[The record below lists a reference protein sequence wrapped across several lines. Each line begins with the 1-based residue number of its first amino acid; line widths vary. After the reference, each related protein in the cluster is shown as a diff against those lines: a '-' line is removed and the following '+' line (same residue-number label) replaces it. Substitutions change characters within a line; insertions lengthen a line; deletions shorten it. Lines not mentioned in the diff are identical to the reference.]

1 MKKIKIN
8 EDLIR
13 ILISAILLITSIF
26 LKNFK
31 TAYLIVIVVSYVF
44 VSKEVYE
51 NALKNIKNKEIFDE
65 NLLMII
71 ATLGAFYIKEYP
83 EAVLV
88 MLLFSLG
95 EYLSSQAV
103 DNSKKAIIEL
113 MDLRS
118 DKTRLKNG
126 ELVSTKKVKLND
138 IIIVNPGEK
147 IPLDGIIINGASH
160 LDTKNLTGESK
171 PLSVKKGDTVL
182 SGTINIESILE
193 INSTSTYK
201 TSTASKIIDIMEHA
215 DEKKAKTEKF
225 ITKFSKIYT
234 PIVVLLSIL
243 IVVIPTILGCDFN
256 TWLYRALEML
266 VISCPCALVISV
278 PLSYFAGIGRAS
290 KDGILIKGSNE
301 LDNLSNIKTIL
312 FDKTGTLTKGVFEV
326 TKIFSVNNKDAELLK
341 LAAEAEANSNHPIA
355 LSIKKAYGKEIKS
368 KITNAKEI
376 SGAGI
381 SCIIGKDNIL
391 VGNKKLLKYNKIDV
405 EENKELGTIVYVAKN
420 KKLLGY
426 IVISDKIKTNAKE
439 SLDKLRND
447 GISNL
452 IMLSGDAEEVVNI
465 ISKKLNLDK
474 AYGNLL
480 PQDKVNILE
489 EYKMK
494 NKTAFVGDGIN
505 DAPVIKLADVGI
517 AMGGI
522 GSDATI
528 EASDIVLMKDDLSR
542 LADAIKI
549 SKITK
554 KIVMSNIIFA
564 IMFKIIMLI
573 LAILGIT
580 PIWLAVFADVGVTII
595 SVLNSLRIFIK
606 KL

>member
-13 ILISAILLITSIF
+13 IIISTVLLVLGMIF
-26 LKNFK
+26 NENI
-31 TAYLIVIVVSYVF
+31 YLLVISYVF
-44 VSKEVYE
+44 ISKEVYF
-51 NALKNIKNKEIFDE
+51 NAFKNIKEGKIFDE
-65 NLLMII
+65 NFLMII
-71 ATLGAFYIKEYP
+71 ATLGAFYIGEYP

-88 MLLFSLG
+88 MLLFSIG
-95 EYLSSQAV
+95 EYLSDIAV
-103 DNSKKAIIEL
+103 DNSKKAIVEL

-118 DKTRLKNG
+118 DKINLK
-126 ELVSTKKVKLND
+126 D
-138 IIIVNPGEK
+138 IGVTDVNNANVGDIFVVAPGEK
-147 IPLDGIIINGASH
+147 VALDGIIIKGESH
-160 LDTKNLTGESK
+160 LDTSSLTGETMPRAVYKNSE
-171 PLSVKKGDTVL
+171 VL
-182 SGTINIESILE
+182 SGTINLE
-193 INSTSTYK
+193 GVLEVKATKTFE
-201 TSTASKIIDIMEHA
+201 TSTASRIIEILEKSE
-215 DEKKAKTEKF
+215 EKKTKTEKF
-225 ITKFSKIYT
+225 ITRFSKVYT
-234 PIVVLLSIL
+234 PIVVLLAIL
-243 IVVIPTILGCDFN
+243 IIIIPTILGGNFN

-278 PLSYFAGIGRAS
+278 PLGYFSGIGKCS
-290 KDGILIKGSNE
+290 KEGILVKGSNI
-301 LDNLSNIKTIL
+301 LDDLVNIDTII
-312 FDKTGTLTKGVFEV
+312 FDKTGTITEGVFEV
-326 TKIFSVNNKDAELLK
+326 TKIYSVNNKDAELLK
-341 LAAEAEANSNHPIA
+341 LAAEAETNSNHPIA

-368 KITNAKEI
+368 KITNVKEI

-381 SCIIGKDNIL
+381 SCIIGEDNIL

-452 IMLSGDAEEVVNI
+452 VMLSGDAEEVVNI

-528 EASDIVLMKDDLSR
+528 EASDIVLMKDDLSN

-554 KIVMSNIIFA
+554 KIVLSNIIFA
-564 IMFKIIMLI
+564 IMFKIIMLV

-595 SVLNSLRIFIK
+595 SVFNSLRIFIK
-606 KL
+606 RI

>member
-13 ILISAILLITSIF
+13 IIISIVLLVLGMIF
-26 LKNFK
+26 NENI
-31 TAYLIVIVVSYVF
+31 YLLVISYVF
-44 VSKEVYE
+44 ISKEVYF
-51 NALKNIKNKEIFDE
+51 NAFKNIREGKIFDE
-65 NLLMII
+65 NFLMII
-71 ATLGAFYIKEYP
+71 ATLGAFYIGEYP

-88 MLLFSLG
+88 MLLFSIG
-95 EYLSSQAV
+95 EYLSDLAV
-103 DNSKKAIIEL
+103 DNSKKAIVEL

-118 DKTRLKNG
+118 DKINLKNVG
-126 ELVSTKKVKLND
+126 ITDVSNAKIGD
-138 IIIVNPGEK
+138 IFVVAPGEK
-147 IPLDGIIINGASH
+147 VALDGIVIKGESH
-160 LDTKNLTGESK
+160 LDTSSLTGEAVPRAVYKNS
-171 PLSVKKGDTVL
+171 DVL
-182 SGTINIESILE
+182 SGTINLE
-193 INSTSTYK
+193 GVLEVKATKTFE
-201 TSTASKIIDIMEHA
+201 TSTASKIIEILEKSE
-215 DEKKAKTEKF
+215 EKKTKTEKF
-225 ITKFSKIYT
+225 ITKFSKVYT
-234 PIVVLLSIL
+234 PIVVLLAVF
-243 IVVIPTILGCDFN
+243 IVIIPTILGGNFN

-278 PLSYFAGIGRAS
+278 PLGYFSGIGKCS
-290 KDGILIKGSNE
+290 KEGILVKGSNI
-301 LDNLSNIKTIL
+301 LDDLVNVNTII
-312 FDKTGTLTKGVFEV
+312 FDKTGTITEGVFEV
-326 TKIFSVNNKDAELLK
+326 TKIVSKNKKDDELLI
-341 LAAEAEANSNHPIA
+341 LAAAAESNSNHPIA
-355 LSIKKAYGKEIKS
+355 TSIKKAYGKEIKS
-368 KITNAKEI
+368 KITNVKEI

-381 SCIIGKDNIL
+381 SCTIDKDNVL
-391 VGNKKLLKYNKIDV
+391 VGNKRFLEDNKIDI

-420 KKLLGY
+420 KKLLGF
-426 IVISDKIKTNAKE
+426 IVISDKIKTNAKK

-447 GISNL
+447 GINNL
-452 IMLSGDAEEVVNI
+452 VMLSGDAEEVVNT

-489 EYKMK
+489 EYKK
-494 NKTAFVGDGIN
+494 YNKTAFVGDGIN

-564 IMFKIIMLI
+564 IMFKVIMLI

-595 SVLNSLRIFIK
+595 SVFNSLRIFIK
-606 KL
+606 RI

>member
-1 MKKIKIN
+1 MKKINFN

-13 ILISAILLITSIF
+13 ILISAILLIISIF
-26 LKNFK
+26 LKSFK
-31 TAYLIVIVVSYVF
+31 TAYLIIIVVSYVF

-51 NALKNIKNKEIFDE
+51 NALKNIKKKEIFDE

-103 DNSKKAIIEL
+103 DNSKKAIIDL

-326 TKIFSVNNKDAELLK
+326 TKINGNINEVLK
-341 LAAEAEANSNHPIA
+341 IAANAEAHSNHPIGK
-355 LSIKKAYGKEIKS
+355 SIVSAYNKTLDMKITDYKEI
-368 KITNAKEI
+368 A
-376 SGAGI
+376 GLGI
-381 SCIIGKDNIL
+381 SCKLNKEKVL
-391 VGNKKLLKYNKIDV
+391 VGKIDLLL
-405 EENKELGTIVYVAKN
+405 ENNIDVDKIDSVGTVIYVAKN
-420 KKLLGY
+420 NECIGS
-426 IVISDKIKTNAKE
+426 IIISDKIKDNAKE
-439 SLDKLRND
+439 TLEDLR
-447 GISNL
+447 GELVENL
-452 IMLSGDAEEVVNI
+452 VVLSGDKDEVVEDLA
-465 ISKKLNLDK
+465 KTLNLD
-474 AYGNLL
+474 AYHAELL
-480 PQDKVNILE
+480 PEDKIKLLE
-489 EYKMK
+489 EYQIFGQ
-494 NKTAFVGDGIN
+494 TAFVGDGIN
-505 DAPVIKLADVGI
+505 DAPVIKLSDIGI
-517 AMGGI
+517 AMGKI

-528 EASDIVLMKDDLSR
+528 EASDIVLMNDDLSSITK
-542 LADAIKI
+542 AIRI
-549 SKITK
+549 SKLTK
-554 KIVMSNIIFA
+554 RVILSNIIFA
-564 IMFKIIMLI
+564 ISFKLLMLV
-573 LAILGIT
+573 LAIIGIT
-580 PIWLAVFADVGVTII
+580 PIYLAVFADVGVTLL
-595 SVLNSLRIFIK
+595 SVLNSLRIFK
-606 KL
+606 KNL

>member
-1 MKKIKIN
+1 MKKIN

-13 ILISAILLITSIF
+13 IIISIVLLALGMIF
-26 LKNFK
+26 NENI
-31 TAYLIVIVVSYVF
+31 YLLVISYVF
-44 VSKEVYE
+44 ISKEVYF
-51 NALKNIKNKEIFDE
+51 NAFKNIREGKIFDE
-65 NLLMII
+65 NFLMII
-71 ATLGAFYIKEYP
+71 ATLGAFYIGEYP

-88 MLLFSLG
+88 MLLFSIG
-95 EYLSSQAV
+95 EYLSDLAV
-103 DNSKKAIIEL
+103 DNSKKAIVEL

-118 DKTRLKNG
+118 DKINLKNIG
-126 ELVSTKKVKLND
+126 VTDVSNAKVGD
-138 IIIVNPGEK
+138 IFVVSPGEK
-147 IPLDGIIINGASH
+147 VALDGIVIKGESH
-160 LDTKNLTGESK
+160 LDTSSLTGEAVPRAVYKNSE
-171 PLSVKKGDTVL
+171 VL
-182 SGTINIESILE
+182 SGTINLE
-193 INSTSTYK
+193 GVLEVKATKTFE
-201 TSTASKIIDIMEHA
+201 TSTASKIIEILEKSE
-215 DEKKAKTEKF
+215 EKKTKTEKF
-225 ITKFSKIYT
+225 ITRFSKVYT
-234 PIVVLLSIL
+234 PIVVLLAIL
-243 IVVIPTILGCDFN
+243 IIIIPTILGGNFN

-278 PLSYFAGIGRAS
+278 PLGYFSGIGKCS
-290 KDGILIKGSNE
+290 KEGILVKGSNI
-301 LDNLSNIKTIL
+301 LDDLVNIDTII
-312 FDKTGTLTKGVFEV
+312 FDKTGTITEGVFEV
-326 TKIFSVNNKDAELLK
+326 TKIFSVNNKDVELLK
-341 LAAEAEANSNHPIA
+341 LAAEAETNSNHPIA

-447 GISNL
+447 GINNL
-452 IMLSGDAEEVVNI
+452 IMLSGDAEEVVNT

-505 DAPVIKLADVGI
+505 DAPVIKCADVGI

-528 EASDIVLMKDDLSR
+528 EASDIVLMKDDLSN

-554 KIVMSNIIFA
+554 KIVLSNIIFA
-564 IMFKIIMLI
+564 IMFKIIMLV

-595 SVLNSLRIFIK
+595 SVFNSLRIFIK
-606 KL
+606 RI

>member
-13 ILISAILLITSIF
+13 IIISIVLLVLGMIF
-26 LKNFK
+26 NENI
-31 TAYLIVIVVSYVF
+31 YLLVISYVF
-44 VSKEVYE
+44 ISKEVYFNAFE
-51 NALKNIKNKEIFDE
+51 NIRGGKIFDE
-65 NLLMII
+65 NFLMII
-71 ATLGAFYIKEYP
+71 ATLGAFYIGEYP

-88 MLLFSLG
+88 MLLFSIG
-95 EYLSSQAV
+95 EYLSDLAV
-103 DNSKKAIIEL
+103 DNSKKAIVEL

-118 DKTRLKNG
+118 DKINLKNIG
-126 ELVSTKKVKLND
+126 VTDVSNAKVGD
-138 IIIVNPGEK
+138 IFVVSPGEK
-147 IPLDGIIINGASH
+147 VALDGIVIKGESH
-160 LDTKNLTGESK
+160 LDTSSLTGEAVPRAVYKNSE
-171 PLSVKKGDTVL
+171 VL
-182 SGTINIESILE
+182 SGTINLE
-193 INSTSTYK
+193 GVLEVKATKTFE
-201 TSTASKIIDIMEHA
+201 TSTASKIIEILEKSE
-215 DEKKAKTEKF
+215 EKKTKTEKF
-225 ITKFSKIYT
+225 ITKFSKVYT
-234 PIVVLLSIL
+234 PIVVLLAVF
-243 IVVIPTILGCDFN
+243 IVIIPTILGGNFN

-278 PLSYFAGIGRAS
+278 PLGYFSGIGKCS
-290 KDGILIKGSNE
+290 KEGILVKGSNI
-301 LDNLSNIKTIL
+301 LDDLVNIDTII
-312 FDKTGTLTKGVFEV
+312 FDKTGTITEGVFEV
-326 TKIFSVNNKDAELLK
+326 TKIFSVNNKDVELLK

-452 IMLSGDAEEVVNI
+452 VMLSGDAEEVVNI

-505 DAPVIKLADVGI
+505 DAPVIKCADVGI

-528 EASDIVLMKDDLSR
+528 EASDIVLMKDDLSN

-554 KIVMSNIIFA
+554 KIVLSNIIFA
-564 IMFKIIMLI
+564 IMFKIIMLV

-595 SVLNSLRIFIK
+595 SVFNSLRIFIK
-606 KL
+606 RI

>member
-1 MKKIKIN
+1 
-8 EDLIR
+8 
-13 ILISAILLITSIF
+13 
-26 LKNFK
+26 
-31 TAYLIVIVVSYVF
+31 
-44 VSKEVYE
+44 
-51 NALKNIKNKEIFDE
+51 
-65 NLLMII
+65 MII
-71 ATLGAFYIKEYP
+71 ATLGAFYIGEYP

-88 MLLFSLG
+88 MLLFSIG
-95 EYLSSQAV
+95 EYLSDLAV
-103 DNSKKAIIEL
+103 DNSKKAIVEL

-118 DKTRLKNG
+118 DKINLKNVG
-126 ELVSTKKVKLND
+126 ITDVSNAKIGD
-138 IIIVNPGEK
+138 IFVVAPGEK
-147 IPLDGIIINGASH
+147 VALDGIIIKGESH
-160 LDTKNLTGESK
+160 LDTSSLTGETMPRAVYKNSE
-171 PLSVKKGDTVL
+171 VL
-182 SGTINIESILE
+182 SGTINLE
-193 INSTSTYK
+193 GVLEVKATKTFE
-201 TSTASKIIDIMEHA
+201 TSTASKIIEILEKSE
-215 DEKKAKTEKF
+215 EKKTKTEKF
-225 ITKFSKIYT
+225 ITRFSKVYT
-234 PIVVLLSIL
+234 PIVVLLAIL
-243 IVVIPTILGCDFN
+243 IIIIPTILGGNFN

-278 PLSYFAGIGRAS
+278 PLGYFSGIGKCS
-290 KDGILIKGSNE
+290 KEGILVKGSNI
-301 LDNLSNIKTIL
+301 LDDLVNIDTII
-312 FDKTGTLTKGVFEV
+312 FDKTGTITEGVFEV
-326 TKIFSVNNKDAELLK
+326 TKIFSVNNKDVELLK

-439 SLDKLRND
+439 SLDKLRSD

-452 IMLSGDAEEVVNI
+452 VMLSGDDEEVVKV

-505 DAPVIKLADVGI
+505 DAPVIKCADVGI

-528 EASDIVLMKDDLSR
+528 EASDIVLMKDDLSN

-554 KIVMSNIIFA
+554 KIVLSNIIFA
-564 IMFKIIMLI
+564 IMFKIIMLV

-595 SVLNSLRIFIK
+595 SVFNSLRIFIK
-606 KL
+606 RI

>member
-1 MKKIKIN
+1 MKKIN

-13 ILISAILLITSIF
+13 IIISIILLVLGMIF
-26 LKNFK
+26 NENI
-31 TAYLIVIVVSYVF
+31 YLLVISYVF
-44 VSKEVYE
+44 ISKEVYF
-51 NALKNIKNKEIFDE
+51 NAFKNIREGKIFDE

-71 ATLGAFYIKEYP
+71 ATLGAFYIGEYP

-88 MLLFSLG
+88 MLLFSIG
-95 EYLSSQAV
+95 EYLSDLAV
-103 DNSKKAIIEL
+103 DNSKKAIVEL

-118 DKTRLKNG
+118 DKINLK
-126 ELVSTKKVKLND
+126 D
-138 IIIVNPGEK
+138 IGVTDVNNANVGDIFVVTPGEK
-147 IPLDGIIINGASH
+147 IALDGIIIKGESH
-160 LDTKNLTGESK
+160 LDTSSLTGETVPRAVYKNSE
-171 PLSVKKGDTVL
+171 VL
-182 SGTINIESILE
+182 SGTINLE
-193 INSTSTYK
+193 GVLEVKATKTFE
-201 TSTASKIIDIMEHA
+201 TSTASRIIEILEKSE
-215 DEKKAKTEKF
+215 EKKTKTEKF
-225 ITKFSKIYT
+225 ITRFSKVYT
-234 PIVVLLSIL
+234 PIVVLLAIL
-243 IVVIPTILGCDFN
+243 IIIIPTILGGNFN

-278 PLSYFAGIGRAS
+278 PLGYFSGIGKCS
-290 KDGILIKGSNE
+290 KEGILVKGSNI
-301 LDNLSNIKTIL
+301 LDDLVNIDTII
-312 FDKTGTLTKGVFEV
+312 FDKTGTITEGVFEV
-326 TKIFSVNNKDAELLK
+326 TKIYSANNKDVELLK

-447 GISNL
+447 GINNL
-452 IMLSGDAEEVVNI
+452 VMLSGDAEEVVNI

-489 EYKMK
+489 EYKMI

-505 DAPVIKLADVGI
+505 DAPVIKCADVGI

-528 EASDIVLMKDDLSR
+528 EASDIVLMKDDLSNV
-542 LADAIKI
+542 ADAIKI

-554 KIVMSNIIFA
+554 KIVLSNIIFA
-564 IMFKIIMLI
+564 IMFKIIMLV

>member
-1 MKKIKIN
+1 MKKIN

-13 ILISAILLITSIF
+13 IIISIVLLVLGMIF
-26 LKNFK
+26 NENI
-31 TAYLIVIVVSYVF
+31 YLLVISYVF
-44 VSKEVYE
+44 VSKEVYF
-51 NALKNIKNKEIFDE
+51 NAFKNIREGNIFDE
-65 NLLMII
+65 NFLMII
-71 ATLGAFYIKEYP
+71 ATLGAFYIGEYP

-88 MLLFSLG
+88 MLLFSIG
-95 EYLSSQAV
+95 EYLSDLAV
-103 DNSKKAIIEL
+103 DNSKKAIVEL

-118 DKTRLKNG
+118 DKINLK
-126 ELVSTKKVKLND
+126 D
-138 IIIVNPGEK
+138 IGVTDVNKANVGDIFVVAPGEK
-147 IPLDGIIINGASH
+147 VAIDGIIIKGESH
-160 LDTKNLTGESK
+160 LDTSSLTGETVPRAVYKNSE
-171 PLSVKKGDTVL
+171 VL
-182 SGTINIESILE
+182 SGTINLE
-193 INSTSTYK
+193 GVLEVKATKTFE
-201 TSTASKIIDIMEHA
+201 TSTASKIIEILEKSE
-215 DEKKAKTEKF
+215 EKKTKTEKF
-225 ITKFSKIYT
+225 ITRFSKVYT
-234 PIVVLLSIL
+234 PIVVLLAIL
-243 IVVIPTILGCDFN
+243 IIIIPTILGGNFN

-278 PLSYFAGIGRAS
+278 PLGYFSGIGKCS
-290 KDGILIKGSNE
+290 KEGILVKGSNI
-301 LDNLSNIKTIL
+301 LDDLVNIDTII
-312 FDKTGTLTKGVFEV
+312 FDKTGTITEGVFEV
-326 TKIFSVNNKDAELLK
+326 TKIYSVNNKDAELLK

-381 SCIIGKDNIL
+381 SCITGKDNIL

-405 EENKELGTIVYVAKN
+405 EENKKLGTIVYVAKN

-447 GISNL
+447 GINNL

-505 DAPVIKLADVGI
+505 DAPVIKCADVGI

-528 EASDIVLMKDDLSR
+528 EASDIVLMKDDLSN

-554 KIVMSNIIFA
+554 KIVLSNIIFA
-564 IMFKIIMLI
+564 IMFKIIMLV

-595 SVLNSLRIFIK
+595 SVFNSLRIFIK
-606 KL
+606 RI

>member
-1 MKKIKIN
+1 MKKIKFN

-13 ILISAILLITSIF
+13 ILISAVLLIISIF

-51 NALKNIKNKEIFDE
+51 NALKNIKKKEIFDE

-103 DNSKKAIIEL
+103 DNSKKAIIDL

-326 TKIFSVNNKDAELLK
+326 TKINGNINEVLK
-341 LAAEAEANSNHPIA
+341 IAANAEAHSNHPIGK
-355 LSIKKAYGKEIKS
+355 SIVSAYNKTLDMKITDYKEI
-368 KITNAKEI
+368 A
-376 SGAGI
+376 GLGI
-381 SCIIGKDNIL
+381 SCKLNKEKVL
-391 VGNKKLLKYNKIDV
+391 VGKIDLLL
-405 EENKELGTIVYVAKN
+405 ENNIDVDKIDSVGTVIYVAKN
-420 KKLLGY
+420 NECIGS
-426 IVISDKIKTNAKE
+426 IIISDKIKDNAKE
-439 SLDKLRND
+439 TLEDLR
-447 GISNL
+447 GELVENL
-452 IMLSGDAEEVVNI
+452 VVLSGDKDEVVEDLA
-465 ISKKLNLDK
+465 KTLNLD
-474 AYGNLL
+474 AYHAELL
-480 PQDKVNILE
+480 PEDKIKLLE
-489 EYKMK
+489 EYQIFGQ
-494 NKTAFVGDGIN
+494 TAFVGDGIN
-505 DAPVIKLADVGI
+505 DAPVIKLSDIGI
-517 AMGGI
+517 AMGKI
-522 GSDATI
+522 GSDATVD
-528 EASDIVLMKDDLSR
+528 ASDIVLMNDDLSSITK
-542 LADAIKI
+542 AIRI
-549 SKITK
+549 SKLTK
-554 KIVMSNIIFA
+554 RVILSNIIFA
-564 IMFKIIMLI
+564 ISFKLLMLV
-573 LAILGIT
+573 LAIIGIT
-580 PIWLAVFADVGVTII
+580 PIYLAVFADVGVTLL
-595 SVLNSLRIFIK
+595 SVLNSLRIFK
-606 KL
+606 KGL

>member
-13 ILISAILLITSIF
+13 IIISIVLLVLGMIF
-26 LKNFK
+26 NENI
-31 TAYLIVIVVSYVF
+31 YLLVISYVF
-44 VSKEVYE
+44 ISKEVYF
-51 NALKNIKNKEIFDE
+51 NAFKNIREGKIFDE
-65 NLLMII
+65 NFLMII
-71 ATLGAFYIKEYP
+71 ATLGAFYIGEYP

-88 MLLFSLG
+88 MLLFSIG
-95 EYLSSQAV
+95 EYLSDLAV
-103 DNSKKAIIEL
+103 DNSKKAIVEL

-118 DKTRLKNG
+118 DKINLK
-126 ELVSTKKVKLND
+126 D
-138 IIIVNPGEK
+138 IGVTDVNNANVGDIFVVAPGEK
-147 IPLDGIIINGASH
+147 VALDGIIIKGESH
-160 LDTKNLTGESK
+160 LDTSSLTGEAVPRAVYKNSE
-171 PLSVKKGDTVL
+171 VL
-182 SGTINIESILE
+182 SGTINLE
-193 INSTSTYK
+193 GVLEVKATKTFE
-201 TSTASKIIDIMEHA
+201 TSTASKIIEILEKSE
-215 DEKKAKTEKF
+215 EKKTKTEKF
-225 ITKFSKIYT
+225 ITKFSKVYT
-234 PIVVLLSIL
+234 PIVVLLAVF
-243 IVVIPTILGCDFN
+243 IVIIPTILGGNFN

-278 PLSYFAGIGRAS
+278 PLGYFSGIGKCS
-290 KDGILIKGSNE
+290 KEGILVKGSNI
-301 LDNLSNIKTIL
+301 LDDLVNVNTII
-312 FDKTGTLTKGVFEV
+312 FDKTGTITEGVFEV
-326 TKIFSVNNKDAELLK
+326 TKIVSKNKKDDELLI
-341 LAAEAEANSNHPIA
+341 LAAAAESNSNHPIA
-355 LSIKKAYGKEIKS
+355 TSIKKAYGKEIKS
-368 KITNAKEI
+368 KITNVKEI

-381 SCIIGKDNIL
+381 SCTIDKDNVL
-391 VGNKKLLKYNKIDV
+391 VGNKRFLEDNKIDI

-439 SLDKLRND
+439 SLDKLRSD

-452 IMLSGDAEEVVNI
+452 VMLSGDDEEVVKV

-489 EYKMK
+489 EYKK
-494 NKTAFVGDGIN
+494 YNKTAFVGDGIN

-528 EASDIVLMKDDLSR
+528 EASDIVLMKDDLSN

-554 KIVMSNIIFA
+554 KIVLSNIIFA

>member
-13 ILISAILLITSIF
+13 IIISTVLLVLGMIF
-26 LKNFK
+26 NENI
-31 TAYLIVIVVSYVF
+31 YLLVISYVF
-44 VSKEVYE
+44 VSKEVYF
-51 NALKNIKNKEIFDE
+51 NAFKNIKEGKIFDE
-65 NLLMII
+65 NFLMII
-71 ATLGAFYIKEYP
+71 ATLGAFYIGEYP

-88 MLLFSLG
+88 MLLFSIG
-95 EYLSSQAV
+95 EYLSDLAV
-103 DNSKKAIIEL
+103 DNSKKAIVEL

-118 DKTRLKNG
+118 DKINLKDSGVTDVNNANIG
-126 ELVSTKKVKLND
+126 D
-138 IIIVNPGEK
+138 IFVVAPGEK
-147 IPLDGIIINGASH
+147 VALDGIIIKGESH
-160 LDTKNLTGESK
+160 LDTSSLTGETVPRAVYKNSA
-171 PLSVKKGDTVL
+171 VL
-182 SGTINIESILE
+182 SGTINLE
-193 INSTSTYK
+193 GVLEVKATKTFE
-201 TSTASKIIDIMEHA
+201 TSTASKIIEILEKSE
-215 DEKKAKTEKF
+215 EKKTKTEKF
-225 ITKFSKIYT
+225 ITRFSKVYT
-234 PIVVLLSIL
+234 PIVVLLAIL
-243 IVVIPTILGCDFN
+243 IIIIPTILGGNFN

-278 PLSYFAGIGRAS
+278 PLGYFSGIGKCS
-290 KDGILIKGSNE
+290 KEGILVKGSNI
-301 LDNLSNIKTIL
+301 LDDLVNIDTII
-312 FDKTGTLTKGVFEV
+312 FDKTGTITEGVFEV
-326 TKIFSVNNKDAELLK
+326 TKIFSVNNKDVELLK

-368 KITNAKEI
+368 KITNVKEI

-447 GISNL
+447 GINNL

-505 DAPVIKLADVGI
+505 DAPVIKCADVGI

-528 EASDIVLMKDDLSR
+528 EASDIVLMKDDLSNV
-542 LADAIKI
+542 ADAIKI

-554 KIVMSNIIFA
+554 KIVLSNIIFA
-564 IMFKIIMLI
+564 IMFKIIMLVF
-573 LAILGIT
+573 AVLGIT

-595 SVLNSLRIFIK
+595 SVFNSLRIFIK
-606 KL
+606 RI

>member
-1 MKKIKIN
+1 MKKIN

-13 ILISAILLITSIF
+13 IIISIILLVLGMIF
-26 LKNFK
+26 NENI
-31 TAYLIVIVVSYVF
+31 YLLVISYVF
-44 VSKEVYE
+44 ISKEVYF
-51 NALKNIKNKEIFDE
+51 NAFKNIREGKIFDE
-65 NLLMII
+65 NFLMII
-71 ATLGAFYIKEYP
+71 ATLGAFYIGEYP

-88 MLLFSLG
+88 MLLFSIG
-95 EYLSSQAV
+95 EYLSDLAV
-103 DNSKKAIIEL
+103 DNSKKAIVEL

-118 DKTRLKNG
+118 DKINLKNIG
-126 ELVSTKKVKLND
+126 VTDVSNAKVGD
-138 IIIVNPGEK
+138 IFVVSPGEK
-147 IPLDGIIINGASH
+147 VALDGIVIKGESH
-160 LDTKNLTGESK
+160 LDTSSLTGEAV
-171 PLSVKKGDTVL
+171 PRSVYKNSEVL
-182 SGTINIESILE
+182 SGTINLE
-193 INSTSTYK
+193 GVLEVKATKTFE
-201 TSTASKIIDIMEHA
+201 TSTASKIIEILEKSE
-215 DEKKAKTEKF
+215 EKKTKTEKF
-225 ITKFSKIYT
+225 ITRFSKVYT
-234 PIVVLLSIL
+234 PIVVLLAVF
-243 IVVIPTILGCDFN
+243 IVIIPTILGGNFN

-278 PLSYFAGIGRAS
+278 PLGYFSGIGKCS
-290 KDGILIKGSNE
+290 KEGILVKGSNI
-301 LDNLSNIKTIL
+301 LDDLVNVNTII
-312 FDKTGTLTKGVFEV
+312 FDKTGTITEGVFEV
-326 TKIFSVNNKDAELLK
+326 TKIFSVNNKDIELLK

-405 EENKELGTIVYVAKN
+405 EANKELGTIVYVAKN

-447 GISNL
+447 GINNL

-474 AYGNLL
+474 AYGDLL

-505 DAPVIKLADVGI
+505 DAPVIKCADVGI

-528 EASDIVLMKDDLSR
+528 EASDIVLMKDDLSN

-554 KIVMSNIIFA
+554 KIVLSNIIFA
-564 IMFKIIMLI
+564 IMFKIIMLV

-595 SVLNSLRIFIK
+595 SVFNSLRIFIK
-606 KL
+606 RI

>member
-1 MKKIKIN
+1 MKKIKFN

-13 ILISAILLITSIF
+13 ILISAVLLIISIF

-31 TAYLIVIVVSYVF
+31 TAYLIVIVVSYVL

-51 NALKNIKNKEIFDE
+51 NALKNIKKKEIFDE

-103 DNSKKAIIEL
+103 DNSKKAIIDL

-118 DKTRLKNG
+118 DKARLKNG

-182 SGTINIESILE
+182 SGTINIEGILE

-326 TKIFSVNNKDAELLK
+326 TKINGNINEVLK
-341 LAAEAEANSNHPIA
+341 IAANAEAHSNHPIGK
-355 LSIKKAYGKEIKS
+355 SIVSAYNKTLDMKITDYKEI
-368 KITNAKEI
+368 A
-376 SGAGI
+376 GLGI
-381 SCIIGKDNIL
+381 SCKLNKEKVL
-391 VGNKKLLKYNKIDV
+391 VGKIDLLL
-405 EENKELGTIVYVAKN
+405 ENNIDVDKIDSVGTVIYVAKN
-420 KKLLGY
+420 NECIGS
-426 IVISDKIKTNAKE
+426 IIISDKIKDNAKE
-439 SLDKLRND
+439 TLEDLR
-447 GISNL
+447 GELVENL
-452 IMLSGDAEEVVNI
+452 VVLSGDKDEVVEDLA
-465 ISKKLNLDK
+465 KTLNLD
-474 AYGNLL
+474 AYHAELL
-480 PQDKVNILE
+480 PEDKIKLLE
-489 EYKMK
+489 EYQIFGQ
-494 NKTAFVGDGIN
+494 TAFVGDGIN
-505 DAPVIKLADVGI
+505 DAPVIKLSDIGI
-517 AMGGI
+517 AMGKI
-522 GSDATI
+522 GSDATVD
-528 EASDIVLMKDDLSR
+528 ASDIVLMNDDLSSITK
-542 LADAIKI
+542 AIRI
-549 SKITK
+549 SKLTK
-554 KIVMSNIIFA
+554 RVILSNIIFA
-564 IMFKIIMLI
+564 ISFKLLMLV
-573 LAILGIT
+573 LAIIGIT
-580 PIWLAVFADVGVTII
+580 PIYLAVFADVGVTLL
-595 SVLNSLRIFIK
+595 SVLNSLRIFK
-606 KL
+606 KDL

>member
-1 MKKIKIN
+1 MKKIN

-13 ILISAILLITSIF
+13 IIISIILLVLGMIF
-26 LKNFK
+26 NENI
-31 TAYLIVIVVSYVF
+31 YLLVISYVF
-44 VSKEVYE
+44 ISKEVYF
-51 NALKNIKNKEIFDE
+51 NAFKNIREGKIFDE

-71 ATLGAFYIKEYP
+71 ATLGAFYIGEYP

-88 MLLFSLG
+88 MLLFSIG
-95 EYLSSQAV
+95 EYLSDLAV
-103 DNSKKAIIEL
+103 NNSKKAIVEL

-118 DKTRLKNG
+118 DKINLK
-126 ELVSTKKVKLND
+126 D
-138 IIIVNPGEK
+138 IGVTDVNNANVGDIFVVAPGEK
-147 IPLDGIIINGASH
+147 VALDGIIIKGESH
-160 LDTKNLTGESK
+160 LDTSSLTGETVPRAVYKNSE
-171 PLSVKKGDTVL
+171 VL
-182 SGTINIESILE
+182 SGTINLE
-193 INSTSTYK
+193 GVLEVKATKTFE
-201 TSTASKIIDIMEHA
+201 TSTASRIIEILEKSE
-215 DEKKAKTEKF
+215 EKKTKTEKF
-225 ITKFSKIYT
+225 ITRFSKVYT
-234 PIVVLLSIL
+234 PIVVLLAIL
-243 IVVIPTILGCDFN
+243 IIIIPTILGGNFN

-278 PLSYFAGIGRAS
+278 PLGYFSGIGKCS
-290 KDGILIKGSNE
+290 KEGILVKGSNI
-301 LDNLSNIKTIL
+301 LDDLVDIHTII
-312 FDKTGTLTKGVFEV
+312 FDKTGTITEGVFEV
-326 TKIFSVNNKDAELLK
+326 TKIYSANNKDVELLK
-341 LAAEAEANSNHPIA
+341 LAAETEANSNHPIA

-439 SLDKLRND
+439 SLDKLRSD

-452 IMLSGDAEEVVNI
+452 VMLSGDAEEVVNI

-489 EYKMK
+489 EYKIK

-505 DAPVIKLADVGI
+505 DTPVIKCADVGI

-528 EASDIVLMKDDLSR
+528 EASDIVLMKDDLSN

-554 KIVMSNIIFA
+554 KIVLSNIIFA
-564 IMFKIIMLI
+564 IIFKIIMLI
-573 LAILGIT
+573 LAIFGIT

-595 SVLNSLRIFIK
+595 SVFNSLRIFIK

>member
-13 ILISAILLITSIF
+13 IIISIVF
-26 LKNFK
+26 LVLGMISNENI
-31 TAYLIVIVVSYVF
+31 YLFVISYVF
-44 VSKEVYE
+44 ISKEVYF
-51 NALKNIKNKEIFDE
+51 NAFKNIREGKIFDE

-71 ATLGAFYIKEYP
+71 ATLGAFYIGEYP

-88 MLLFSLG
+88 MLLFSIG
-95 EYLSSQAV
+95 EYLSDLAV
-103 DNSKKAIIEL
+103 DNSKKAIVEL

-118 DKTRLKNG
+118 DKINLK
-126 ELVSTKKVKLND
+126 D
-138 IIIVNPGEK
+138 IGVTDVNNANVGDIFVVAPGEK
-147 IPLDGIIINGASH
+147 VALDGIVIKGESH
-160 LDTKNLTGESK
+160 LDTSSLTGETVPRAVYKNSE
-171 PLSVKKGDTVL
+171 VL
-182 SGTINIESILE
+182 SGTINLEGVLE
-193 INSTSTYK
+193 IKATKTFE
-201 TSTASKIIDIMEHA
+201 TSTASRIIEILEKSE
-215 DEKKAKTEKF
+215 EKKTKTEKF
-225 ITKFSKIYT
+225 ITRFSKVYT
-234 PIVVLLSIL
+234 PIVVLLAIL
-243 IVVIPTILGCDFN
+243 IIIIPTILGGKFN

-278 PLSYFAGIGRAS
+278 PLGYFSGIGKCS
-290 KDGILIKGSNE
+290 KEGILVKGSNI
-301 LDNLSNIKTIL
+301 LDDLVNIDTII
-312 FDKTGTLTKGVFEV
+312 FDKTGTITEGVFEV
-326 TKIFSVNNKDAELLK
+326 TKIFSVNNKDVELLK

-355 LSIKKAYGKEIKS
+355 LSIKKSYGKEIKS

-489 EYKMK
+489 EYKMI

-542 LADAIKI
+542 LAGAIKI

-564 IMFKIIMLI
+564 IMFKVIMLI

>member
-13 ILISAILLITSIF
+13 IIISIVLLVLGMIF
-26 LKNFK
+26 NENI
-31 TAYLIVIVVSYVF
+31 YLLVISYVF
-44 VSKEVYE
+44 ISKEVYF
-51 NALKNIKNKEIFDE
+51 NAFKNIREGKIFDE
-65 NLLMII
+65 NFLMII
-71 ATLGAFYIKEYP
+71 ATLGAFYIGEYP

-88 MLLFSLG
+88 MLLFSIG
-95 EYLSSQAV
+95 EYLSDLAV
-103 DNSKKAIIEL
+103 DNSKKAIVEL

-118 DKTRLKNG
+118 DKINLKNVG
-126 ELVSTKKVKLND
+126 ITDVSNAKIGD
-138 IIIVNPGEK
+138 IFVVAPGEK
-147 IPLDGIIINGASH
+147 VALDGIVIKGESH
-160 LDTKNLTGESK
+160 LDTSSLTGEAVPRAVYKNS
-171 PLSVKKGDTVL
+171 DVL
-182 SGTINIESILE
+182 SGTINLE
-193 INSTSTYK
+193 GVLEVKATKTFE
-201 TSTASKIIDIMEHA
+201 TSTASKIIEILEKSE
-215 DEKKAKTEKF
+215 EKKTKTEKF
-225 ITKFSKIYT
+225 ITKFSKVYT
-234 PIVVLLSIL
+234 PIVVIL
-243 IVVIPTILGCDFN
+243 AVFIVIIPTILGGNFN

-278 PLSYFAGIGRAS
+278 PLGYFSGIGKCS
-290 KDGILIKGSNE
+290 KEGILVKGSNI
-301 LDNLSNIKTIL
+301 LDDLVNVNTII
-312 FDKTGTLTKGVFEV
+312 FDKTGTITEGVFEV
-326 TKIFSVNNKDAELLK
+326 TKIVSKNKKDDELLI
-341 LAAEAEANSNHPIA
+341 LAAAAESNSNHPIA
-355 LSIKKAYGKEIKS
+355 TSIKKAYGKEIKS
-368 KITNAKEI
+368 KITNVKEI

-381 SCIIGKDNIL
+381 SCTIDKDNVL
-391 VGNKKLLKYNKIDV
+391 VGNKRFLEDNKIDI

-420 KKLLGY
+420 KKLLGF
-426 IVISDKIKTNAKE
+426 IVISDKIKTNAKK
-439 SLDKLRND
+439 SLDKLRSD

-452 IMLSGDAEEVVNI
+452 VMLSGDDEEVVNI

-489 EYKMK
+489 EYKK
-494 NKTAFVGDGIN
+494 YNKTAFVGDGIN

-564 IMFKIIMLI
+564 IMFKVIMLI

>member
-1 MKKIKIN
+1 MKKIKFS

-13 ILISAILLITSIF
+13 ILISAVLLIISIF

-51 NALKNIKNKEIFDE
+51 NALKNIKKKEIFDE

-95 EYLSSQAV
+95 EYLSNQAV

-326 TKIFSVNNKDAELLK
+326 TKINGNINEVLK
-341 LAAEAEANSNHPIA
+341 IAANAEAHSNHPIGK
-355 LSIKKAYGKEIKS
+355 SIVSAYNKTLDMKITDYKEI
-368 KITNAKEI
+368 A
-376 SGAGI
+376 GLGI
-381 SCIIGKDNIL
+381 SCKLNKEKVL
-391 VGNKKLLKYNKIDV
+391 VGKIDLLL
-405 EENKELGTIVYVAKN
+405 ENNIDVDKIDSVGTVIYVAKN
-420 KKLLGY
+420 NECIGS
-426 IVISDKIKTNAKE
+426 IIISDKIKDNAKE
-439 SLDKLRND
+439 TLEDLR
-447 GISNL
+447 GELVENL
-452 IMLSGDAEEVVNI
+452 VVLSGDKDEVVEDLA
-465 ISKKLNLDK
+465 KTLNLD
-474 AYGNLL
+474 AYHAELL
-480 PQDKVNILE
+480 PEDKIKLLE
-489 EYKMK
+489 EYQIFGQ
-494 NKTAFVGDGIN
+494 TAFVGDGIN
-505 DAPVIKLADVGI
+505 DAPVIKLSDIGI
-517 AMGGI
+517 AMGKI
-522 GSDATI
+522 GSDATVD
-528 EASDIVLMKDDLSR
+528 ASDIVLMNDDLSSITK
-542 LADAIKI
+542 AIRI
-549 SKITK
+549 SKLTK
-554 KIVMSNIIFA
+554 RVILSNIIFA
-564 IMFKIIMLI
+564 ISFKLLMLI
-573 LAILGIT
+573 LAIIGIT
-580 PIWLAVFADVGVTII
+580 PIYLAVFADVGVTLL
-595 SVLNSLRIFIK
+595 SVLNSLRIFK
-606 KL
+606 KDL

>member
-1 MKKIKIN
+1 MKKIN

-13 ILISAILLITSIF
+13 IIISIVLLVLGMIF
-26 LKNFK
+26 NENI
-31 TAYLIVIVVSYVF
+31 YLLVISYVF
-44 VSKEVYE
+44 ISKEVYF
-51 NALKNIKNKEIFDE
+51 NAFKNIREGKIFDE
-65 NLLMII
+65 NFLMII
-71 ATLGAFYIKEYP
+71 ATLGAFYIGEYP

-88 MLLFSLG
+88 MLLFSIG
-95 EYLSSQAV
+95 EYLSDLAV
-103 DNSKKAIIEL
+103 DNSKKAIVEL

-118 DKTRLKNG
+118 DKINLK
-126 ELVSTKKVKLND
+126 D
-138 IIIVNPGEK
+138 IGVTDVNNANVGDIFVVAPGEK
-147 IPLDGIIINGASH
+147 VALDGIIIKGESH
-160 LDTKNLTGESK
+160 LDTSSLTGETMPRAVYKNSE
-171 PLSVKKGDTVL
+171 VL
-182 SGTINIESILE
+182 SGTINLE
-193 INSTSTYK
+193 GVLEVKATKTFE
-201 TSTASKIIDIMEHA
+201 TSTASRIIEILEKSE
-215 DEKKAKTEKF
+215 EKKTKTEKF
-225 ITKFSKIYT
+225 ITRFSKVYT
-234 PIVVLLSIL
+234 PIVVLLAIL
-243 IVVIPTILGCDFN
+243 IIIIPTILGGNFN

-278 PLSYFAGIGRAS
+278 PLGYFSGIGKCS
-290 KDGILIKGSNE
+290 KGGILVKGSNI
-301 LDNLSNIKTIL
+301 LDDLVNIDTII
-312 FDKTGTLTKGVFEV
+312 FDKTGTITEGVFEV
-326 TKIFSVNNKDAELLK
+326 TKIYSVNNKDAELLK

-355 LSIKKAYGKEIKS
+355 LSIKKAYGKETKS

-439 SLDKLRND
+439 SLDKLRSD

-452 IMLSGDAEEVVNI
+452 VMLSGDAEEVVNI

-505 DAPVIKLADVGI
+505 DAPVIKCADVGI

-528 EASDIVLMKDDLSR
+528 EASDIVLMKDDLSN

-554 KIVMSNIIFA
+554 KIVLSNIIFA
-564 IMFKIIMLI
+564 IMFKIIMLV

-595 SVLNSLRIFIK
+595 SVFNSLRIFIK
-606 KL
+606 RI

>member
-13 ILISAILLITSIF
+13 IIISIVFLVLGMIFNGNIYLL
-26 LKNFK
+26 
-31 TAYLIVIVVSYVF
+31 VVSYVL
-44 VSKEVYE
+44 VSKEVYF
-51 NALKNIKNKEIFDE
+51 NAFKNIKNGEIFDE
-65 NLLMII
+65 NFLMII
-71 ATLGAFYIKEYP
+71 ATLGAFYIGEYP

-88 MLLFSLG
+88 MLLFSIG
-95 EYLSSQAV
+95 EYLSDLAV
-103 DNSKKAIIEL
+103 DNSKKAIVEL

-118 DKTRLKNG
+118 DKINLKNVG
-126 ELVSTKKVKLND
+126 ITDVSNAKIGD
-138 IIIVNPGEK
+138 IFVVAPGEK
-147 IPLDGIIINGASH
+147 VALDGIVIKGESH
-160 LDTKNLTGESK
+160 LDTSSLTGEAVPHAVFKNSE
-171 PLSVKKGDTVL
+171 VL
-182 SGTINIESILE
+182 SGTINLE
-193 INSTSTYK
+193 GVLEVKATKTFE
-201 TSTASKIIDIMEHA
+201 TSTASKIIEILEKSE
-215 DEKKAKTEKF
+215 EKKTKTEKF
-225 ITKFSKIYT
+225 ITKFSKVYT
-234 PIVVLLSIL
+234 PIVVLLAVF
-243 IVVIPTILGCDFN
+243 IVIIPTILGGNFN

-278 PLSYFAGIGRAS
+278 PLGYFSGIGKCS
-290 KDGILIKGSNE
+290 KEGILVKGSNI
-301 LDNLSNIKTIL
+301 LDDLVNVNTII
-312 FDKTGTLTKGVFEV
+312 FDKTGTITEGVFEV
-326 TKIFSVNNKDAELLK
+326 TKIVSKNKKDDELLM
-341 LAAEAEANSNHPIA
+341 LAAAAEANSNHPIA

-489 EYKMK
+489 EYKK
-494 NKTAFVGDGIN
+494 YNKTAFVGDGIN

-528 EASDIVLMKDDLSR
+528 EASDIVLMKDDLSN

-554 KIVMSNIIFA
+554 KIVLSNIIFA
-564 IMFKIIMLI
+564 ILFKIIMLI

-595 SVLNSLRIFIK
+595 SVFNSLRIFIK
-606 KL
+606 RI

>member
-13 ILISAILLITSIF
+13 IIISIVFLVLGMIFNGNIYLL
-26 LKNFK
+26 
-31 TAYLIVIVVSYVF
+31 VISYVF
-44 VSKEVYE
+44 VSKEVYL
-51 NALKNIKNKEIFDE
+51 NAFKNIREGEIFDE

-71 ATLGAFYIKEYP
+71 ATLGAFYIGEYP

-88 MLLFSLG
+88 MLLFSIG
-95 EYLSSQAV
+95 EYLSDLAV
-103 DNSKKAIIEL
+103 DNSKKAIVEL

-118 DKTRLKNG
+118 DKINLKDIG
-126 ELVSTKKVKLND
+126 VTDVSNAKVGD
-138 IIIVNPGEK
+138 IFVVSPGEK
-147 IPLDGIIINGASH
+147 VALDGIVIKGESH
-160 LDTKNLTGESK
+160 LDTSSLTGEAVPRAVYKNSE
-171 PLSVKKGDTVL
+171 VL
-182 SGTINIESILE
+182 SGTINLE
-193 INSTSTYK
+193 GVLEVKATKTFE
-201 TSTASKIIDIMEHA
+201 TSTASRIIEILEKSE
-215 DEKKAKTEKF
+215 EKKTKTEKF
-225 ITKFSKIYT
+225 ITRFSKVYT
-234 PIVVLLSIL
+234 PIVVLLAIL
-243 IVVIPTILGCDFN
+243 IIIIPTILGGNFN

-278 PLSYFAGIGRAS
+278 PLGYFSGIGNCS
-290 KDGILIKGSNE
+290 KEGILVKGSNI
-301 LDNLSNIKTIL
+301 LDDLVNIDTII
-312 FDKTGTLTKGVFEV
+312 FDKTGTITEGVFEV
-326 TKIFSVNNKDAELLK
+326 TKIFSVNNKDVELLK
-341 LAAEAEANSNHPIA
+341 LAAAAEANSNHPIA
-355 LSIKKAYGKEIKS
+355 ISIKKAYGKEIKS

-391 VGNKKLLKYNKIDV
+391 VGNKKLLKYNKIDI

-426 IVISDKIKTNAKE
+426 IAISDKIKTNAKE

-447 GISNL
+447 GINNL

-505 DAPVIKLADVGI
+505 DAPVIKCADVGI

-528 EASDIVLMKDDLSR
+528 EASDIVLMKDDLSN

-554 KIVMSNIIFA
+554 KIVLSNIIFA
-564 IMFKIIMLI
+564 IMFKIIMLV

-595 SVLNSLRIFIK
+595 SVFNSLRIFIK
-606 KL
+606 RI

>member
-13 ILISAILLITSIF
+13 IIISIVLLVLGMIF
-26 LKNFK
+26 NENI
-31 TAYLIVIVVSYVF
+31 YLLVISYVF
-44 VSKEVYE
+44 ISKEVYF
-51 NALKNIKNKEIFDE
+51 NAFKNIREGKIFDE
-65 NLLMII
+65 NFLMII
-71 ATLGAFYIKEYP
+71 ATLGAFYIGEYP

-88 MLLFSLG
+88 MLLFSIG
-95 EYLSSQAV
+95 EYLSDLAV
-103 DNSKKAIIEL
+103 DNSKKAIVEL

-118 DKTRLKNG
+118 DKINLK
-126 ELVSTKKVKLND
+126 D
-138 IIIVNPGEK
+138 IGVTDVNNANIGDIFVVAPGEK
-147 IPLDGIIINGASH
+147 VGLDGIVIKGESH
-160 LDTKNLTGESK
+160 LDTSSLTGEAVPRAVYKNS
-171 PLSVKKGDTVL
+171 DVL
-182 SGTINIESILE
+182 SGTINLE
-193 INSTSTYK
+193 GVLEVKATKTFE
-201 TSTASKIIDIMEHA
+201 TSTASKIIEILEKSE
-215 DEKKAKTEKF
+215 EKKTKTEKF
-225 ITKFSKIYT
+225 ITKFSKVYT
-234 PIVVLLSIL
+234 PIVVLLAVF
-243 IVVIPTILGCDFN
+243 IVIIPTILGGNFN

-278 PLSYFAGIGRAS
+278 PLGYFSGIGKCS
-290 KDGILIKGSNE
+290 KEGILVKGSNI
-301 LDNLSNIKTIL
+301 LDDLVNVNTII
-312 FDKTGTLTKGVFEV
+312 FDKTGTITEGVFEV
-326 TKIFSVNNKDAELLK
+326 TKIVSKNKKDDELLM
-341 LAAEAEANSNHPIA
+341 LAAAAEANSNHPIA

-505 DAPVIKLADVGI
+505 DAPVIKCADVGI

-528 EASDIVLMKDDLSR
+528 EASDIVLMKDDLSN

-554 KIVMSNIIFA
+554 KIVLSNIIFA
-564 IMFKIIMLI
+564 ILFKIIMLI

-595 SVLNSLRIFIK
+595 SVFNSLRIFIK
-606 KL
+606 RI

>member
-1 MKKIKIN
+1 MKKIKFN

-13 ILISAILLITSIF
+13 ILISAILLIISIF

-95 EYLSSQAV
+95 EYLSNQAV
-103 DNSKKAIIEL
+103 DNSKKAIIDL

-326 TKIFSVNNKDAELLK
+326 TKINGDTHEVLK
-341 LAAEAEANSNHPIA
+341 VAANAEAHSNHPIGK
-355 LSIKKAYGKEIKS
+355 SIVSAYNKTLDMKITDYKEI
-368 KITNAKEI
+368 A
-376 SGAGI
+376 GLGI
-381 SCIIGKDNIL
+381 SCKLNKEKVL
-391 VGNKKLLKYNKIDV
+391 VGKIDLLL
-405 EENKELGTIVYVAKN
+405 ENNIDVDKIDSVGTVIYVAKN
-420 KKLLGY
+420 NECIGS
-426 IVISDKIKTNAKE
+426 IIISDKIKDNAKE
-439 SLDKLRND
+439 TLEDLRRELVE
-447 GISNL
+447 NL
-452 IMLSGDAEEVVNI
+452 VVLSGDKDEVVEDLA
-465 ISKKLNLDK
+465 KTLNLD
-474 AYGNLL
+474 AYHAELL
-480 PQDKVNILE
+480 PEDKIKLLE
-489 EYKMK
+489 EYQIFG
-494 NKTAFVGDGIN
+494 NVAFVGDGIN
-505 DAPVIKLADVGI
+505 DAPVIKLSDIGI
-517 AMGGI
+517 AMGKI
-522 GSDATI
+522 GSDATVD
-528 EASDIVLMKDDLSR
+528 ASDIVLMNDDLSSITK
-542 LADAIKI
+542 AIRI
-549 SKITK
+549 SKLTK
-554 KIVMSNIIFA
+554 RVILSNIIFA
-564 IMFKIIMLI
+564 ISFKLLMLI
-573 LAILGIT
+573 LAIIGIT
-580 PIWLAVFADVGVTII
+580 PIYLAVFADVGVTLL
-595 SVLNSLRIFIK
+595 SVLNSLRIFK
-606 KL
+606 KDL

>member
-13 ILISAILLITSIF
+13 IIISIVLLVLGMIF
-26 LKNFK
+26 NENI
-31 TAYLIVIVVSYVF
+31 YLLVISYVF
-44 VSKEVYE
+44 ISKEVYF
-51 NALKNIKNKEIFDE
+51 NAFKNIREGKIFDE
-65 NLLMII
+65 NFLMII
-71 ATLGAFYIKEYP
+71 ATLGAFYIGEYP

-88 MLLFSLG
+88 MLLFSIG
-95 EYLSSQAV
+95 EYLSDLAV
-103 DNSKKAIIEL
+103 DNSKKAIVEL

-118 DKTRLKNG
+118 DKINLKNVG
-126 ELVSTKKVKLND
+126 ITDVSNAKIGD
-138 IIIVNPGEK
+138 IFVVAPGEK
-147 IPLDGIIINGASH
+147 VALDGIVIKGESH
-160 LDTKNLTGESK
+160 LDTSSLTGEAVPHAVFKNSE
-171 PLSVKKGDTVL
+171 VL
-182 SGTINIESILE
+182 SGTINLE
-193 INSTSTYK
+193 GVLEVKATKTFE
-201 TSTASKIIDIMEHA
+201 TSTASKIIEILEKSE
-215 DEKKAKTEKF
+215 EKKTKTEKF
-225 ITKFSKIYT
+225 ITKFSKVYT
-234 PIVVLLSIL
+234 PIVVLLAVF
-243 IVVIPTILGCDFN
+243 IVIIPTILGGNFN

-278 PLSYFAGIGRAS
+278 PLGYFSGIGKCS
-290 KDGILIKGSNE
+290 KEGILVKGSNI
-301 LDNLSNIKTIL
+301 LDDLVNVNTII
-312 FDKTGTLTKGVFEV
+312 FDKTGTITEGVFEV
-326 TKIFSVNNKDAELLK
+326 TKIVSKNKKDDELLM
-341 LAAEAEANSNHPIA
+341 LAAAAEANSNHPIA
-355 LSIKKAYGKEIKS
+355 TSIKKAYGKEIKS
-368 KITNAKEI
+368 KITNVKEI

-381 SCIIGKDNIL
+381 SCTIDKDNVL

-439 SLDKLRND
+439 SLDKLRSD

-452 IMLSGDAEEVVNI
+452 VMLSGDDEEVVKV

-489 EYKMK
+489 EYKK
-494 NKTAFVGDGIN
+494 YNKTAFVGDGIN

-528 EASDIVLMKDDLSR
+528 EASDIVLMKDDLSN

-554 KIVMSNIIFA
+554 KIVLSNIIFA

>member
-1 MKKIKIN
+1 MKKIN

-13 ILISAILLITSIF
+13 IIISIVLLVLGMIF
-26 LKNFK
+26 NENI
-31 TAYLIVIVVSYVF
+31 YLLVISYVF
-44 VSKEVYE
+44 VSKKVYFK
-51 NALKNIKNKEIFDE
+51 AFKNIRSGEIFDE
-65 NLLMII
+65 NFLMII
-71 ATLGAFYIKEYP
+71 ATLGAFYISESK

-95 EYLSSQAV
+95 EYLSDLAV
-103 DNSKKAIIEL
+103 DNSKKAIVEL

-118 DKTRLKNG
+118 DKINLK
-126 ELVSTKKVKLND
+126 D
-138 IIIVNPGEK
+138 IGVTDVNNANIGDVFVVAPGEK
-147 IPLDGIIINGASH
+147 VALDGIVVKGKSH
-160 LDTKNLTGESK
+160 LDTSSLTGEAVPHAVFKNSE
-171 PLSVKKGDTVL
+171 VL
-182 SGTINIESILE
+182 SGTINLE
-193 INSTSTYK
+193 GVLEVKATKTFE
-201 TSTASKIIDIMEHA
+201 TSTASKIIEILEKSE
-215 DEKKAKTEKF
+215 EKKTKTEKF
-225 ITKFSKIYT
+225 ITKFSKVYT
-234 PIVVLLSIL
+234 PIVVLLAVF
-243 IVVIPTILGCDFN
+243 IVIIPTILGGNFN

-278 PLSYFAGIGRAS
+278 PLGYFSGIGKCS
-290 KDGILIKGSNE
+290 KEGILVKGSNI
-301 LDNLSNIKTIL
+301 LDDLVNVNTII
-312 FDKTGTLTKGVFEV
+312 FDKTGTITEGVFEV
-326 TKIFSVNNKDAELLK
+326 TKIYSVNNKDEELLM
-341 LAAEAEANSNHPIA
+341 LAAEAEVNSNHPIA

-474 AYGNLL
+474 SYGNLL

-489 EYKMK
+489 EYKK
-494 NKTAFVGDGIN
+494 YNKTAFVGDGIN

-528 EASDIVLMKDDLSR
+528 EASDIVLMKDDLSN

-554 KIVMSNIIFA
+554 KIVLSNIIFA
-564 IMFKIIMLI
+564 IMFKIIMLV

>member
-13 ILISAILLITSIF
+13 IIISIVLLVLGMIF
-26 LKNFK
+26 NENI
-31 TAYLIVIVVSYVF
+31 YLLVISYVF
-44 VSKEVYE
+44 ISKEVYF
-51 NALKNIKNKEIFDE
+51 NAFKNIREGKIFDE
-65 NLLMII
+65 NFLMII
-71 ATLGAFYIKEYP
+71 ATLGAFYIGEYP

-88 MLLFSLG
+88 MLLFSIG
-95 EYLSSQAV
+95 EYLSDLAV
-103 DNSKKAIIEL
+103 DNSKKAIVEL

-118 DKTRLKNG
+118 DKINLKNIG
-126 ELVSTKKVKLND
+126 VTDVSNAKVGD
-138 IIIVNPGEK
+138 IFVVSPGEK
-147 IPLDGIIINGASH
+147 VALDGIVIKGESH
-160 LDTKNLTGESK
+160 LDTSSLTGEAV
-171 PLSVKKGDTVL
+171 PRSVYKNSEVL
-182 SGTINIESILE
+182 SGTINLE
-193 INSTSTYK
+193 GVLEVKATKTFE
-201 TSTASKIIDIMEHA
+201 TSTASKIIEILEKSE
-215 DEKKAKTEKF
+215 EKKTKTEKF
-225 ITKFSKIYT
+225 ITKFSKVYT
-234 PIVVLLSIL
+234 PIVVLLAIL
-243 IVVIPTILGCDFN
+243 IIIIPTILGGNFN

-278 PLSYFAGIGRAS
+278 PLGYFSGIGKCS
-290 KDGILIKGSNE
+290 KEGILVKGSNI
-301 LDNLSNIKTIL
+301 LDDLVNIDTII
-312 FDKTGTLTKGVFEV
+312 FDKTGTITEGVFEV
-326 TKIFSVNNKDAELLK
+326 TKIFSVNNKDVELLK

-368 KITNAKEI
+368 KITNVKEI

-381 SCIIGKDNIL
+381 SCTIDKDNVL
-391 VGNKKLLKYNKIDV
+391 VGNKRFLEDNKIDI

-447 GISNL
+447 GINNL

-489 EYKMK
+489 EYKIK

-505 DAPVIKLADVGI
+505 DAPVIKCADVGI

-528 EASDIVLMKDDLSR
+528 EASDIVLMKDDLSN

-554 KIVMSNIIFA
+554 KIVMFNIIFA
-564 IMFKIIMLI
+564 IMFKIIMLV

-580 PIWLAVFADVGVTII
+580 TIWLAVFADVGVTII
-595 SVLNSLRIFIK
+595 SVFNSLRIFIK
-606 KL
+606 RI

>member
-1 MKKIKIN
+1 MKKIN

-13 ILISAILLITSIF
+13 IIISIILLVLGMIF
-26 LKNFK
+26 NENI
-31 TAYLIVIVVSYVF
+31 YLLVISYVF
-44 VSKEVYE
+44 ISKEVYF
-51 NALKNIKNKEIFDE
+51 NAFKNIREGKIFDE

-71 ATLGAFYIKEYP
+71 ATLGAFYIGEYP

-88 MLLFSLG
+88 MLLFSIG
-95 EYLSSQAV
+95 EYLSDLAV
-103 DNSKKAIIEL
+103 DNSKKAIVEL

-118 DKTRLKNG
+118 DKINLK
-126 ELVSTKKVKLND
+126 D
-138 IIIVNPGEK
+138 IGVTDVNNANVGDIFVVAPGEK
-147 IPLDGIIINGASH
+147 VALDGIIIKGESH
-160 LDTKNLTGESK
+160 LDTSSLTGETMPRAVYKNSE
-171 PLSVKKGDTVL
+171 VL
-182 SGTINIESILE
+182 SGTINLE
-193 INSTSTYK
+193 GVLEVKATKTFE
-201 TSTASKIIDIMEHA
+201 TSTASRIIEILEKSE
-215 DEKKAKTEKF
+215 EKKTKTEKF
-225 ITKFSKIYT
+225 ITRFSKVYT
-234 PIVVLLSIL
+234 PIVVLLAIL
-243 IVVIPTILGCDFN
+243 IIIIPTILGGNFN

-278 PLSYFAGIGRAS
+278 PLGYFSGIGKCS
-290 KDGILIKGSNE
+290 KEGILVKGSNI
-301 LDNLSNIKTIL
+301 LDDLVDIKTII
-312 FDKTGTLTKGVFEV
+312 FDKTGTITEGVFEV
-326 TKIFSVNNKDAELLK
+326 TKIVSENKTDDELLK
-341 LAAEAEANSNHPIA
+341 LAAEAETNSNHPIA

-439 SLDKLRND
+439 SLDKLRSD

-452 IMLSGDAEEVVNI
+452 VMLSGDAEEVVNI

-505 DAPVIKLADVGI
+505 DAPVIKCADVGI

-528 EASDIVLMKDDLSR
+528 EASDIVLMKDDLSN
-542 LADAIKI
+542 LVDAIKI

>member
-13 ILISAILLITSIF
+13 IIISIVLLVLGMIF
-26 LKNFK
+26 NENI
-31 TAYLIVIVVSYVF
+31 YLLVISYVF
-44 VSKEVYE
+44 VSKEVYF
-51 NALKNIKNKEIFDE
+51 NAFKNIKEGKIFDE
-65 NLLMII
+65 NFLMII
-71 ATLGAFYIKEYP
+71 ATLGAFYIGEYP

-88 MLLFSLG
+88 MLLFSIG
-95 EYLSSQAV
+95 EYLSDLAV
-103 DNSKKAIIEL
+103 DNSKKAIVEL

-118 DKTRLKNG
+118 DKINLKNIG
-126 ELVSTKKVKLND
+126 VTDVSNAKVGD
-138 IIIVNPGEK
+138 VFVVAPGEK
-147 IPLDGIIINGASH
+147 VALDGIIIKGESH
-160 LDTKNLTGESK
+160 LDTSSLTGETMPRAVYKNSE
-171 PLSVKKGDTVL
+171 VL
-182 SGTINIESILE
+182 SGTINLE
-193 INSTSTYK
+193 GVLEVKATKTFE
-201 TSTASKIIDIMEHA
+201 TSTASKIIEILEKSE
-215 DEKKAKTEKF
+215 EKKTKTEKF
-225 ITKFSKIYT
+225 ITRFSKVYT
-234 PIVVLLSIL
+234 PIVVLLAIL
-243 IVVIPTILGCDFN
+243 IIIIPTILGGNFN

-278 PLSYFAGIGRAS
+278 PLGYFSGIGKCS
-290 KDGILIKGSNE
+290 KEGILVKGSNI
-301 LDNLSNIKTIL
+301 LDDLVNIDTII
-312 FDKTGTLTKGVFEV
+312 FDKTGTITEGVFEV
-326 TKIFSVNNKDAELLK
+326 TKIYSVNNKDAELLK

-381 SCIIGKDNIL
+381 NCIIGKDNIL

-447 GISNL
+447 GINNL

-505 DAPVIKLADVGI
+505 DAPVIKCADVGI

-528 EASDIVLMKDDLSR
+528 EASDIVLMKDDLSN

-554 KIVMSNIIFA
+554 KIVLSNIIFA

-595 SVLNSLRIFIK
+595 SVFNSLRIFIK
-606 KL
+606 RI

>member
-13 ILISAILLITSIF
+13 IIISIVLLVLGMIF
-26 LKNFK
+26 NENI
-31 TAYLIVIVVSYVF
+31 YLLVISYVF
-44 VSKEVYE
+44 ISKEVYF
-51 NALKNIKNKEIFDE
+51 NAFKNIREGKIFDE
-65 NLLMII
+65 NFLMII
-71 ATLGAFYIKEYP
+71 ATLGAFYIGEYP

-88 MLLFSLG
+88 MLLFSIG
-95 EYLSSQAV
+95 EYLSDLAV
-103 DNSKKAIIEL
+103 DNSKKAIVEL

-118 DKTRLKNG
+118 DKINLKNVG
-126 ELVSTKKVKLND
+126 ITDVSNAKIGD
-138 IIIVNPGEK
+138 IFVVAPGEK
-147 IPLDGIIINGASH
+147 VALDGIVIKGESH
-160 LDTKNLTGESK
+160 LDTSSLTGEAVPHAVFKNSE
-171 PLSVKKGDTVL
+171 VL
-182 SGTINIESILE
+182 SGTINLE
-193 INSTSTYK
+193 GVLEVKATKTFE
-201 TSTASKIIDIMEHA
+201 TSTASKIIEILEKSE
-215 DEKKAKTEKF
+215 EKKTKTEKF
-225 ITKFSKIYT
+225 ITKFSKVYT
-234 PIVVLLSIL
+234 PIVVLLAVF
-243 IVVIPTILGCDFN
+243 IVIIPTILGGNFN

-278 PLSYFAGIGRAS
+278 PLGYFSGIGKCS
-290 KDGILIKGSNE
+290 KEGILVKGSNI
-301 LDNLSNIKTIL
+301 LDDLVNVNTII
-312 FDKTGTLTKGVFEV
+312 FDKTGTITEGVFEV
-326 TKIFSVNNKDAELLK
+326 TKIVSKNKKDDELLM
-341 LAAEAEANSNHPIA
+341 LAAAAEANSNHPIA
-355 LSIKKAYGKEIKS
+355 TSIKKAYGKEIKS
-368 KITNAKEI
+368 KITNVKEI

-381 SCIIGKDNIL
+381 SCTIDKDNVL
-391 VGNKKLLKYNKIDV
+391 VGNKRFLEDNKIDI

-439 SLDKLRND
+439 SLDKLRSD

-452 IMLSGDAEEVVNI
+452 VMLSGDDEEVVKV

-489 EYKMK
+489 EYKK
-494 NKTAFVGDGIN
+494 YNKTAFVGDGIN
-505 DAPVIKLADVGI
+505 DAPVIKLAAVGI

-528 EASDIVLMKDDLSR
+528 EASDIVLMKDDLSN

-554 KIVMSNIIFA
+554 KIVLSNIIFA

>member
-1 MKKIKIN
+1 MKKIN

-13 ILISAILLITSIF
+13 IIISIILLVLGMIF
-26 LKNFK
+26 NENI
-31 TAYLIVIVVSYVF
+31 YLLVISYVF
-44 VSKEVYE
+44 ISKEVYF
-51 NALKNIKNKEIFDE
+51 NAFKNIREGKIFDE
-65 NLLMII
+65 NFLMII
-71 ATLGAFYIKEYP
+71 ATLGAFYIGEYP

-88 MLLFSLG
+88 MLLFSIG
-95 EYLSSQAV
+95 EYLSDLAV
-103 DNSKKAIIEL
+103 DNSKKAIVEL

-118 DKTRLKNG
+118 DKINLK
-126 ELVSTKKVKLND
+126 D
-138 IIIVNPGEK
+138 IGVTDVNNANVGDIFVVAPGEK
-147 IPLDGIIINGASH
+147 VALDGIIIKGESH
-160 LDTKNLTGESK
+160 LDTSSLTGETMPRAVYKNSE
-171 PLSVKKGDTVL
+171 VL
-182 SGTINIESILE
+182 SGTINLE
-193 INSTSTYK
+193 GVLEVKATKTFE
-201 TSTASKIIDIMEHA
+201 TSTASKIIEILEKSE
-215 DEKKAKTEKF
+215 EKKTKTEKF
-225 ITKFSKIYT
+225 ITKFSKVYT
-234 PIVVLLSIL
+234 PIVVLLAVF
-243 IVVIPTILGCDFN
+243 IVIIPTILGGNFN

-278 PLSYFAGIGRAS
+278 PLGYFSGIGKCS
-290 KDGILIKGSNE
+290 KEGILVKGSNI
-301 LDNLSNIKTIL
+301 LDDLVNIDTII
-312 FDKTGTLTKGVFEV
+312 FDKTGTITEGVFEV
-326 TKIFSVNNKDAELLK
+326 TKIFSVNNKDVELLK

-489 EYKMK
+489 EYKK
-494 NKTAFVGDGIN
+494 YNKTAFVGDGIN

-564 IMFKIIMLI
+564 IMFKVIMLI

-595 SVLNSLRIFIK
+595 SVLNSLKIFIK

>member
-1 MKKIKIN
+1 MKKIKFN

-13 ILISAILLITSIF
+13 ILISAILLIISIF

-51 NALKNIKNKEIFDE
+51 NALINIKKKEIFDE

-103 DNSKKAIIEL
+103 DNSKKAIIDL

-118 DKTRLKNG
+118 DKARLKNG

-326 TKIFSVNNKDAELLK
+326 TKINGNINEVLKIAANAEVH
-341 LAAEAEANSNHPIA
+341 SNHPIGK
-355 LSIKKAYGKEIKS
+355 SIVSAYNKTLDMKITDYKEIV
-368 KITNAKEI
+368 
-376 SGAGI
+376 GLGI
-381 SCIIGKDNIL
+381 SCKLNKEKVL
-391 VGNKKLLKYNKIDV
+391 VGKIDLLL
-405 EENKELGTIVYVAKN
+405 ENNIDVDKIDSVGTVIYVAKN
-420 KKLLGY
+420 NECIGS
-426 IVISDKIKTNAKE
+426 IIISDKIKDNAQE
-439 SLDKLRND
+439 TIEDLR
-447 GISNL
+447 GELVENL
-452 IMLSGDAEEVVNI
+452 VVLSGDKDEVVEDLA
-465 ISKKLNLDK
+465 KTLNLD
-474 AYGNLL
+474 AYHAELL
-480 PQDKVNILE
+480 PEDKIKLLE
-489 EYKMK
+489 EYQIFGQ
-494 NKTAFVGDGIN
+494 TAFVGDGIN
-505 DAPVIKLADVGI
+505 DAPVIKLSDIGI
-517 AMGGI
+517 AMGKI
-522 GSDATI
+522 GSDATVD
-528 EASDIVLMKDDLSR
+528 ASDIVLMNDDLSSITK
-542 LADAIKI
+542 AIRI
-549 SKITK
+549 SKLTK
-554 KIVMSNIIFA
+554 RVILSNIIFA
-564 IMFKIIMLI
+564 ISFKLLMLI
-573 LAILGIT
+573 LAIIGIT
-580 PIWLAVFADVGVTII
+580 PIYLAVFADVGVTLL
-595 SVLNSLRIFIK
+595 SVLNSLRIFK
-606 KL
+606 KGL

>member
-1 MKKIKIN
+1 
-8 EDLIR
+8 
-13 ILISAILLITSIF
+13 
-26 LKNFK
+26 
-31 TAYLIVIVVSYVF
+31 
-44 VSKEVYE
+44 
-51 NALKNIKNKEIFDE
+51 
-65 NLLMII
+65 MII

-326 TKIFSVNNKDAELLK
+326 TKINGNINEVLK
-341 LAAEAEANSNHPIA
+341 IAANAEAHSNHPIGK
-355 LSIKKAYGKEIKS
+355 SIVSAYNKTLDMKITDYKEI
-368 KITNAKEI
+368 A
-376 SGAGI
+376 GLGI
-381 SCIIGKDNIL
+381 SCKLNKEKVL
-391 VGNKKLLKYNKIDV
+391 VGKIDLLL
-405 EENKELGTIVYVAKN
+405 ENNIDVDKIDSVGTVIYVTKN
-420 KKLLGY
+420 NECIGS
-426 IVISDKIKTNAKE
+426 IIISDKIKDNAKE
-439 SLDKLRND
+439 TLEDLR
-447 GISNL
+447 GELVENL
-452 IMLSGDAEEVVNI
+452 VVLSGDKDEVVEDLA
-465 ISKKLNLDK
+465 KTLNLD
-474 AYGNLL
+474 AYHAELL
-480 PQDKVNILE
+480 PEDKIKLLE
-489 EYKMK
+489 EYQIFG
-494 NKTAFVGDGIN
+494 NVAFVGDGIN
-505 DAPVIKLADVGI
+505 DAPVIKLSDIGI
-517 AMGGI
+517 AMGKI
-522 GSDATI
+522 GSDATVD
-528 EASDIVLMKDDLSR
+528 ASDIVLMNDDLSSITK
-542 LADAIKI
+542 AIRI
-549 SKITK
+549 SKLTK
-554 KIVMSNIIFA
+554 RVILSNIIFA
-564 IMFKIIMLI
+564 V
-573 LAILGIT
+573 A
-580 PIWLAVFADVGVTII
+580 
-595 SVLNSLRIFIK
+595 LNY
-606 KL
+606 

>member
-13 ILISAILLITSIF
+13 IIISIVLLVLGMIF
-26 LKNFK
+26 NENI
-31 TAYLIVIVVSYVF
+31 YLLVISYVF
-44 VSKEVYE
+44 ISKEVYFNAFE
-51 NALKNIKNKEIFDE
+51 NIRGGKIFDE
-65 NLLMII
+65 NFLMII
-71 ATLGAFYIKEYP
+71 ATLGAFYIGEYP

-88 MLLFSLG
+88 MLLFSIG
-95 EYLSSQAV
+95 EYLSDLAV
-103 DNSKKAIIEL
+103 DNSKKAIVEL

-118 DKTRLKNG
+118 DKINLKDIG
-126 ELVSTKKVKLND
+126 VTDVSNAKVGD
-138 IIIVNPGEK
+138 IFVVAPGEK
-147 IPLDGIIINGASH
+147 VALDGIIIKGESH
-160 LDTKNLTGESK
+160 LDTSSLTGEAVPRAVYKNSE
-171 PLSVKKGDTVL
+171 VL
-182 SGTINIESILE
+182 SGTINLE
-193 INSTSTYK
+193 GVLEVKATKTFE
-201 TSTASKIIDIMEHA
+201 TSTASKIIEILEKSE
-215 DEKKAKTEKF
+215 EKKTKTEKF
-225 ITKFSKIYT
+225 ITRFSKVYT
-234 PIVVLLSIL
+234 PIVVLLAIL
-243 IVVIPTILGCDFN
+243 IIIIPTILGGNFN

-278 PLSYFAGIGRAS
+278 PLGYFSGIGKCS
-290 KDGILIKGSNE
+290 KEGILVKGSNI
-301 LDNLSNIKTIL
+301 LDDLVNIDTII
-312 FDKTGTLTKGVFEV
+312 FDKTGTITEGVFEV
-326 TKIFSVNNKDAELLK
+326 TKIFSVNKKDDELLM
-341 LAAEAEANSNHPIA
+341 LAAAAEANSNHPIA

-489 EYKMK
+489 EYKK
-494 NKTAFVGDGIN
+494 YNKTAFVGDGIN

-528 EASDIVLMKDDLSR
+528 EASDIVLMKDDLSN

-554 KIVMSNIIFA
+554 KIVLSNIIFA
-564 IMFKIIMLI
+564 ILFKIIMLI

-595 SVLNSLRIFIK
+595 SVFNSLRIFIK
-606 KL
+606 RI

>member
-1 MKKIKIN
+1 MKKIKFN

-13 ILISAILLITSIF
+13 ILISAILLIISIF

-95 EYLSSQAV
+95 EYLSDQAV

-147 IPLDGIIINGASH
+147 IPLDGIIINGVSH

-182 SGTINIESILE
+182 SGTINIEGILE

-326 TKIFSVNNKDAELLK
+326 TKINGNINEVLK
-341 LAAEAEANSNHPIA
+341 IAANAEAHSNHPIGK
-355 LSIKKAYGKEIKS
+355 SIVSAYNKTLDMKITDYKEI
-368 KITNAKEI
+368 A
-376 SGAGI
+376 GLGI
-381 SCIIGKDNIL
+381 SCKLNKEKVL
-391 VGNKKLLKYNKIDV
+391 VGKIDLLL
-405 EENKELGTIVYVAKN
+405 ENNIDVDKIDSVGTVIYVAKN
-420 KKLLGY
+420 NECIGS
-426 IVISDKIKTNAKE
+426 IIISDKIKDNAKE
-439 SLDKLRND
+439 TLEDLR
-447 GISNL
+447 GELVENL
-452 IMLSGDAEEVVNI
+452 VVLSGDKDEVVEDLA
-465 ISKKLNLDK
+465 KTLNLD
-474 AYGNLL
+474 AYHAELL
-480 PQDKVNILE
+480 PEDKIKLLE
-489 EYKMK
+489 EYQIFG
-494 NKTAFVGDGIN
+494 NVAFVGDGIN
-505 DAPVIKLADVGI
+505 DVPVIKLSDIGI
-517 AMGGI
+517 AMGKI

-528 EASDIVLMKDDLSR
+528 EASDIVLMNDDLSSITK
-542 LADAIKI
+542 AIRI
-549 SKITK
+549 SKLTK
-554 KIVMSNIIFA
+554 RVILSNIIFA
-564 IMFKIIMLI
+564 ISFKLLMLI
-573 LAILGIT
+573 LAIIGIT
-580 PIWLAVFADVGVTII
+580 PIYLAVFADVGVTLL
-595 SVLNSLRIFIK
+595 SVLNSLRIFK
-606 KL
+606 KDL